1 MLFLFVPR
9 TDRNVVLETSF
20 GVHRLKITVYSVAF
34 KHLIFLRKQ
43 IVIYWIHF
51 VDRLFV
57 CVGNVKSM
65 NCHPHACV
73 CVWVSVLLSFAPSIR
88 MRTQNHPIQTIDGI
102 EYNMSRTWPA
112 NFIRNASPF
121 SICFF
126 FVYFCFWDG
135 NELPFIRSVFVYMS
149 AFYWSGFSRRFQFSI
164 VGDFALLM
172 RTIQWHCELLGG
184 TEYECTVRKKITR
197 QTRLGWQQQAASNA
211 VVDYVLTTC
220 AAAHQIHKPLLG
232 RLFLCGCVDCCLI
245 EK

>member
-1 MLFLFVPR
+1 MLVSVCEFLFSYHLPHPY
-9 TDRNVVLETSF
+9 
-20 GVHRLKITVYSVAF
+20 GCVHRIIQYKRSMELNTICHALGQ
-34 KHLIFLRKQ
+34 LILSEMLLRFQ
-43 IVIYWIHF
+43 YV
-51 VDRLFV
+51 
-57 CVGNVKSM
+57 
-65 NCHPHACV
+65 
-73 CVWVSVLLSFAPSIR
+73 
-88 MRTQNHPIQTIDGI
+88 
-102 EYNMSRTWPA
+102 
-112 NFIRNASPF
+112 
-121 SICFF
+121 FF

-184 TEYECTVRKKITR
+184 TEYECTVRKKTTR